1 METENTERSPSAF
14 VRAVS
19 TFFARLRRLIGN
31 LLKFAQRDQLE
42 ELGDQTRRLGSATVE
57 SVTFVSGELRALD
70 ERLSRIEEELASL
83 RLLLENREQ
92 DEPEESES
100 RPDRVASGP
109 PPG

>member
-1 METENTERSPSAF
+1 MLFRSPAF

-19 TFFARLRRLIGN
+19 TFFSGLRRLIGN

-83 RLLLENREQ
+83 RRLMVEKH

>member
-1 METENTERSPSAF
+1 MTTENTKQGPPAF

-19 TFFARLRRLIGN
+19 RFFSELRSLIGN
-31 LLKFAQRDQLE
+31 LLKFAHRDQLE

-83 RLLLENREQ
+83 RRLMVEKH

-109 PPG
+109 PSG

>member
-1 METENTERSPSAF
+1 MSTENTKQGPPAF

-19 TFFARLRRLIGN
+19 AFFSRLRRLIGN

-83 RLLLENREQ
+83 RRLMVEKQ

-100 RPDRVASGP
+100 RPDRVTSGP

>member
-1 METENTERSPSAF
+1 MSTENTKQGPPAF

-19 TFFARLRRLIGN
+19 TFFSGLRRLIGN

-83 RLLLENREQ
+83 RRLMVEKH

>member
-1 METENTERSPSAF
+1 MSTENTKQGPPAF

-19 TFFARLRRLIGN
+19 TFFSGLRRLIGN

-57 SVTFVSGELRALD
+57 SVTFVSGELRTLD

-83 RLLLENREQ
+83 RRLMVEKQ

>member
-1 METENTERSPSAF
+1 

-19 TFFARLRRLIGN
+19 TFFSGLRRLIGN

-83 RLLLENREQ
+83 RRLMVEKQ

>member
-1 METENTERSPSAF
+1 MSTENTKQGPPAF

-19 TFFARLRRLIGN
+19 TFFSGLRRLIGN

-83 RLLLENREQ
+83 RRLMVEKQ